1 MRTPLVICMIF
12 LSAAFGVKGQNLPGS
27 GNASGPFDPGY
38 VEIQDFPRLQFP
50 FTIMAWV
57 RIPSTSSAGVYP
69 IFSTGQGIPAAF
81 RGVSFGV
88 QRLGATGN
96 FVRLTLDFGD
106 GSSYNFASVK
116 SCFQTIN
123 ANLINADRMIHVAV
137 RATNANSIQFFING
151 TLQGGFCSGGVS
163 VTQPGYPPI
172 IQANNA
178 RIGSHQRQSNEVFN
192 GDIDEISV
200 WESALT
206 DQQIRTFMCRKIPP
220 ATNNLLAYYKLDEL
234 NATDTIVDSST
245 NNYFGLPVGSVPK
258 ILSEAAIGDESTF
271 IYPSPFNG
279 VLRHISSTGDTVTTS
294 AIPPNLTGTTGIQIY
309 TVLDTPNTFN
319 GMGNDSLC
327 LPGHYH
333 GVYLAR
339 ITSFTSPNLPPN
351 IQRVNVTING
361 ATSPYFGKY
370 IRGRNDS
377 PTWFLQAP
385 PGSIGNSVE
394 TDVPFRREIITRQES
409 FDYDPN
415 MPSDFVSCSFPD
427 TIVVND
433 FPSGNLSWNDPAGTS
448 GAQLIINGP
457 GTYTLTADGFCSNTP
472 QTYSITVDPDTIR
485 LDTTLTFCEGESVVF
500 FDTIIFTDTDFQ
512 YVRDS
517 AACDTI
523 YSVEVNYSPE
533 TIPRDTSA
541 VLCPGETF
549 VHEGNVFSAGGTFT
563 YTINNPEG
571 CDFEYTLE
579 VERLEDPEIILDFE
593 DNQLCDGDEL
603 QLRVLNFGDG
613 NILWSTND
621 VSSSIIVS
629 EAGEY
634 TVEVTGNCGIQSE
647 SIFIEI
653 VNCLPRLFIPN
664 AFTPNG
670 DGRNDVFLI
679 KGSTV
684 ASFTLYIYDRWG
696 NLVFSTNSLDEGWD
710 GNVNGQPAPTGVYV
724 YSIIATG
731 FESEEVLRERGS
743 FSLIR

>member
-1 MRTPLVICMIF
+1 MGTAFSLV
-12 LSAAFGVKGQNLPGS
+12 GQDLPGS

-57 RIPSTSSAGVYP
+57 RIPATSNMGIYP

-96 FVRLTLDFGD
+96 FVRLTFEFGD
-106 GSSYNFASVK
+106 GSSYNFANVR

-137 RATNANSIQFFING
+137 RATNANNIQFFING
-151 TLQGGFCSGGVS
+151 TLQGGFCNGGAS

-178 RIGSHQRQSNEVFN
+178 RIGSHQRQNNELFN

-279 VLRHISSTGDTVTTS
+279 VLQHISSTGDTVTTS
-294 AIPPNLTGTTGIQIY
+294 AIPPNLTGTTGIHIY

-319 GMGNDSLC
+319 SMGDDSLC

-339 ITSFTSPNLPPN
+339 VSSFTGPNLPPN
-351 IQRVNVTING
+351 FQRVNVTING
-361 ATSPYFGKY
+361 PTSPYFGKY

-385 PGSIGNSVE
+385 PTSIGNSVE

-415 MPSDFVSCSFPD
+415 MPADFVTCNYPD
-427 TIVVND
+427 TILVND
-433 FPSGNLSWNDPAGTS
+433 FPQGNLNWS
-448 GAQLIINGP
+448 GPSGGSTGSQLIINGP

-485 LDTTLTFCEGESVVF
+485 LDTTLTFCEGDSVVF
-500 FDTIIFTDTDFQ
+500 FDTIVFTDTPFQ
-512 YVRDS
+512 YTRDS

-523 YSVEVNYSPE
+523 YSVSINYSNE

-541 VLCPGETF
+541 VLCRGESF
-549 VHEGNVFSAGGTFT
+549 AHGNNVFTEEGTFN
-563 YTINNPEG
+563 YIINNPNG
-571 CDFEYTLE
+571 CDFEYT
-579 VERLEDPEIILDFE
+579 VDIVVLEDPEIFLDFE

-603 QLRVLNFGDG
+603 QLRVLNIGDG
-613 NILWSTND
+613 DVLWNTNETSST
-621 VSSSIIVS
+621 IIVTQ
-629 EAGEY
+629 AGVY
-634 TVEVTGNCGIQSE
+634 AVEVTGDCGVQSE
-647 SIFIEI
+647 SVQIEVI
-653 VNCLPRLFIPN
+653 NCLPRLFIPS

-670 DGRNDVFLI
+670 DGRNDVFLV

-684 ASFTLYIYDRWG
+684 ASFTMYIYDRWG
-696 NLVFSTNSLDEGWD
+696 NEVFSTNTIDEGWD
-710 GNVNGQPAPTGVYV
+710 GNINGQPAPMGVYV

-731 FESEEVLRERGS
+731 FETEDILRERGS
-743 FSLIR
+743 ISLIR